1 MKRIL
6 IAVLSSLL
14 VVGVVAT
21 PALAGPPK
29 VVTVDW
35 HEDGVRYS
43 FNGSVQDSWTSSNL
57 GQVDFLQTGQTY
69 HVVNL
74 TQMYSI
80 SVPDVKGSLIINAA
94 GKLSAETTYTS
105 PTKLLLIRD
114 RIKGEV
120 TIDPQAGTVNGTYIQ
135 YRQCFGSQAEV
146 LAAFPYA
153 IPEKSPKAKGWW
165 FIDYTCYTVY

>member
-6 IAVLSSLL
+6 LAVLFSLL
-14 VVGVVAT
+14 MVGVIAT

-29 VVTVDW
+29 IVAVAW
-35 HEDGVRYS
+35 HEDGIRY
-43 FNGSVQDSWTSSNL
+43 NLDGTVYDSWTSDL
-57 GQVDFLQTGQTY
+57 GRIDFLQTGQTY
-69 HVVNL
+69 HVVDL
-74 TQMYSI
+74 IQMYSI
-80 SVPDVKGSLIINAA
+80 SVPDVKGSLIINEA

-105 PTKLLLIRD
+105 PTKLLPIRD

-120 TIDPQAGTVNGTYIQ
+120 TIDPDARTATGTYIQ

-146 LAAFPYA
+146 LAAFPNA
-153 IPEKSPKAKGWW
+153 IPEKSSKAKGWW